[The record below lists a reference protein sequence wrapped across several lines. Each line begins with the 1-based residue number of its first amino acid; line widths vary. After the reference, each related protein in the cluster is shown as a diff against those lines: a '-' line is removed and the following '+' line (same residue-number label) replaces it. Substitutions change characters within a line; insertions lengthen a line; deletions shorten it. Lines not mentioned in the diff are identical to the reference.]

1 MTGEDLV
8 ATVRYGALKFRELLE
23 VGDPSLRC
31 GEDVIVQ
38 TPRGVEVGTLSSAP
52 RPRCDADPP
61 KLRGAVIRRMTSDDR
76 RRAEE
81 NERRA
86 REKLFSY
93 VEQKVAELGLSM
105 KLVAIESLFGEN
117 KVVVHYTAES
127 RVDFRELVH
136 LLARR
141 FRARIEMRQ
150 IGPRD
155 CTRICGGIGPCG
167 RILCCQTHL
176 VRLEPVTI
184 RMAKD
189 QGQPLNPG
197 KNCGACGKL
206 KCCLRYELDL
216 DRIELLRKGKRKE
229 MQPAAGAVPSAPSE
243 VDEEEDEGEET
254 YEETPEELEGGRG
267 GDLPLPDGR
276 EE

>member
-1 MTGEDLV
+1 MTQEELV
-8 ATVRYGALKFRELLE
+8 ATVRYGALKFRELFE
-23 VGDPSLRC
+23 VKDPSLRR
-31 GEDVIVQ
+31 GEDVVVQ

-52 RPRCDADPP
+52 RPRSGADPS
-61 KLRGAVIRRMTSDDR
+61 KLRGAVIRRMSSDDR

-86 REKLFSY
+86 REKLFLY
-93 VEQKVAELGLSM
+93 VQQKVNELELSM
-105 KLVAIESLFGEN
+105 KLVAVESLFGEN

-167 RILCCQTHL
+167 RTLCCETHL

-216 DRIELLRKGKRKE
+216 DRIEQLRKGRRKGASA
-229 MQPAAGAVPSAPSE
+229 PAAPARPAPPDDGEEEEAAGEEAETRRGRQDGDGAPSSTGGP
-243 VDEEEDEGEET
+243 ED
-254 YEETPEELEGGRG
+254 
-267 GDLPLPDGR
+267 
-276 EE
+276 